1 MKYLITESQFDKVIF
16 KFLDNQNFY
25 VTRFGD
31 DYNFW
36 DRSDIENRNFDA
48 KIIISTHKKEFCF
61 VNRHFYHTLSSLFSL
76 DRGDTLNFIGDWT
89 ENKTGFEFKNILID
103 PNT

>member
-1 MKYLITESQFDKVIF
+1 MKYLITESQREKLVF
-16 KFLDNQNFY
+16 KYLDRQNFY
-25 VTRFGD
+25 VTIFGG

-48 KIIISTHKKEFCF
+48 AIIISTHKQKNLF
-61 VNRHFYHTLSSLFSL
+61 VQKDFYHTISSFFSL
-76 DRGDTLNFIGDWT
+76 DRGDTLNFIGDWV
-89 ENKTGFEFKNILID
+89 ESKTGFEFKNILID